1 MTRYL
6 KVAPW
11 CAPIPLPEPEYS
23 GPMSAAYREVAPRL
37 RAEALQVMADDAAA
51 QRAASEHRR
60 TYPRAYRGSASGTIP
75 RRSSHYVV
83 GDAWDDTRH
92 AFSDH
97 NDPRVSDP
105 TGVAYPRHAH
115 LLIDDPRDTSSLSAR
130 QLQCW
135 TLDRIADDMLIRD
148 EIEQAFSGRRFLAPM
163 VVTDD
168 QGREHHYIVD
178 ERPSVAIRAHMD
190 VWSRDHRKMLTRA
203 DRVAFRGV
211 ARVRNARQGVTFR
224 RTVPTFSRGKS
235 GGLIE
240 TTSER
245 VVRIARSSHRYE
257 PRQDR
262 VLTTW
267 ADKVRHALIL
277 ADVHTMA
284 DRAAIGS
291 LDTPDV
297 PTGPVTLHA
306 TVVRHPDR
314 VVTFYGRERTVTPIV
329 PDTPRMPVGRPLVPL
344 GAAAA
349 QHDAWTMGR
358 QNLARECDRRGVAD
372 VAARIRSRIEAC
384 WQRDQTVVLAVGSH
398 EVIWQGARV
407 RAIGDD
413 PTVTYGPAE
422 YARRAAL
429 AGRAIV

>member
-6 KVAPW
+6 NVAPW
-11 CAPIPLPEPEYS
+11 CAPIPLLEPECS
-23 GPMSAAYREVAPRL
+23 GVMSAAYRGVAPRL

-51 QRAASEHRR
+51 QRAVAEHRR
-60 TYPRAYRGSASGTIP
+60 TYPRAYRGSTSGPIS

-83 GDAWDDTRH
+83 GDAWDDARH
-92 AFSDH
+92 AFTDY

-115 LLIDDPRDTSSLSAR
+115 LLIDDPRDMSSLSAR
-130 QLQCW
+130 QLQAW

-168 QGREHHYIVD
+168 QGREHHYVAD
-178 ERPSVAIRAHMD
+178 GRPSVAIRAHMD

-224 RTVPTFSRGKS
+224 RTVPTFVRSGR

-262 VLTTW
+262 VLATW
-267 ADKVRHALIL
+267 ADKVHHALIL

-297 PTGPVTLHA
+297 PTGPVMLHA
-306 TVVRHPDR
+306 TVIRHPDR
-314 VVTFYGRERTVTPIV
+314 VVTFYGRERTVAPII
-329 PDTPRMPVGRPLVPL
+329 PDAPRMPIGRPLTAL
-344 GAAAA
+344 GTDGT
-349 QHDAWTMGR
+349 HDAWTMGR
-358 QNLARECDRRGVAD
+358 QNLARECERRGVAD
-372 VAARIRSRIEAC
+372 VAARIRSRLEAC
-384 WQRDQTVVLAVGSH
+384 WQRDRTVVLAVGSH
-398 EVIWQGARV
+398 EIVWQGARV

-413 PTVTYGPAE
+413 PSVTYGPAE